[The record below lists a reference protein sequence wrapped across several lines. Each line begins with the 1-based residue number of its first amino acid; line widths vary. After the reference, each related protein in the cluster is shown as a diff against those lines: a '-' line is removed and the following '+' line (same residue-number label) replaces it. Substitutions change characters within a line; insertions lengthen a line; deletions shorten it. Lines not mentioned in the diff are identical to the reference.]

1 MIEKFT
7 KDEIESA
14 WEEPLAG
21 NVQSIY
27 GKINEIIDAVNEL
40 GKDVCFLHRKV
51 VELGYKE
58 PESRSE
64 NVQPDAESRSENVQ
78 GWGGFKTISPEQMGY
93 IKLDSD
99 SLAKFL
105 KIHPQYNK
113 NGMLNLSSCSVR
125 LQNELER
132 TRGALNIA
140 IKTLKF
146 IEQQGNC
153 IDVEDEAFDC
163 LEMIKS
169 SGVEL

>member
-1 MIEKFT
+1 MIEKLEIQ
-7 KDEIESA
+7 EIE
-14 WEEPLAG
+14 
-21 NVQSIY
+21 QSTGSEYTVIERIPATREQMHA
-27 GKINEIIDAVNEL
+27 KINELVDAVNEL
-40 GKDVCFLHRKV
+40 
-51 VELGYKE
+51 
-58 PESRSE
+58 
-64 NVQPDAESRSENVQ
+64 QTRSENVQ
-78 GWGGFKTISPEQMGY
+78 GWGGFKTMSPEQMGY

-125 LQNELER
+125 LKNELDR

-169 SGVEL
+169 LGVEL

>member
-1 MIEKFT
+1 MIEKLEIQ
-7 KDEIESA
+7 EIEQPTGSEYIIIERA
-14 WEEPLAG
+14 PATSG
-21 NVQSIY
+21 QMH
-27 GKINEIIDAVNEL
+27 GKINELVDAVNEL
-40 GKDVCFLHRKV
+40 QT
-51 VELGYKE
+51 
-58 PESRSE
+58 RSE
-64 NVQPDAESRSENVQ
+64 NVQPDVETRSENVQ
-78 GWGGFKTISPEQMGY
+78 GWEGFKTMSPEQMGY

-105 KIHPQYNK
+105 KIHPQYNE
-113 NGMLNLSSCSVR
+113 NGMLNLSSYSVR
-125 LQNELER
+125 LKNELDR

-169 SGVEL
+169 LGAEL